1 MPVIALV
8 EVPAEIE
15 TIFVDAISMVPP
27 LSVVM
32 VESALANN
40 EPPDIVVIVAAPVE
54 VTVPAESV
62 VIFAAFLA
70 FKVPDDMLVTVAAPV
85 EVTVAPERVPIFVV
99 PVTFTVPP
107 EAAPLT
113 VRLFPKELEPA
124 PVKLEAVTA

>member
-1 MPVIALV
+1 VIALV

-15 TIFVDAISMVPP
+15 TVFVDAISMVPP

-32 VESALANN
+32 VEFSLANN
-40 EPPDIVVIVAAPVE
+40 EPPDIVVMVAAPVE

-62 VIFAAFLA
+62 VIFAVVRA
-70 FKVPDDMLVTVAAPV
+70 FKVPDDMVVTVAAPV
-85 EVTVAPERVPIFVV
+85 EVTVAPERVPRLVV

-113 VRLFPKELEPA
+113 VRLFAKELA
-124 PVKLEAVTA
+124 PVPVMLVAVIA

>member
-1 MPVIALV
+1 MLSEPVPVIALV

-54 VTVPAESV
+54 VTV
-62 VIFAAFLA
+62 
-70 FKVPDDMLVTVAAPV
+70 
-85 EVTVAPERVPIFVV
+85 APERVAIFVV

-107 EAAPLT
+107 EAAPLM